1 MFLTLQQ
8 SAEELQGPQS
18 QLFRP
23 PSIRTSGYIERT
35 LFFKN
40 KLVLVLQSSKVE
52 EMLFAVLLSLTAFI
66 AASAMSV
73 PSSVGVLDCLTICR
87 LHDGLPAI
95 FGMHQT
101 DDALRNSVATE

>member
-1 MFLTLQQ
+1 M
-8 SAEELQGPQS
+8 
-18 QLFRP
+18 
-23 PSIRTSGYIERT
+23 
-35 LFFKN
+35 
-40 KLVLVLQSSKVE
+40 LVLQSSKVE

-73 PSSVGVLDCLTICR
+73 PSSVGVLDCLTIFR

-101 DDALRNSVATE
+101 DDALRNSALTE